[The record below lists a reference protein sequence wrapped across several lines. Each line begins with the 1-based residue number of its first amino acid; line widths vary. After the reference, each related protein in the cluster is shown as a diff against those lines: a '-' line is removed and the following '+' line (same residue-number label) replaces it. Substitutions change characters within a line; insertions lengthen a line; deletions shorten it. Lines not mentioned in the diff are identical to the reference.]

1 MKRALILAILVC
13 AVAAFAFADS
23 FVVQDVKGRVVR
35 DSGRAITVGETLNSD
50 VVIKSDIGA
59 SLVLKD
65 AEGKNVTISGKRD
78 GSIADLTRASS
89 GVRIGGNVARTD
101 TTAATRTVAQA
112 GTASARASDA
122 AGDSDIAAE

>member
-1 MKRALILAILVC
+1 MKRIVILAILVF

-23 FVVQDVKGRVVR
+23 FVVQEVKGKVERS
-35 DSGRAITVGETLNSD
+35 SGKAIVAGETLTGD
-50 VVIKSDIGA
+50 VVIKSAIG
-59 SLVLKD
+59 SSIVLKGAD
-65 AEGKNVTISGKRD
+65 GNNITISGRRD
-78 GSIADLTRASS
+78 GTVAELTRASS

-122 AGDSDIAAE
+122 AGDDDIAAE